1 MQEEIFKQANIK
13 VKRQPK
19 IIETIKSYELLT
31 TDFLAYL
38 LGIQDEHPN
47 TLARMNITV
56 QYLRKE
62 LTKDTIDPKMKR
74 ELLSDLQ
81 KVEKLIEEYK
91 NYPQD
96 EDRMRVIRLYYIKLY
111 EKFGGDRREQDA
123 DNDALFGTI
132 DDRYKEVREGWYF

>member
-1 MQEEIFKQANIK
+1 M
-13 VKRQPK
+13 K
-19 IIETIKSYELLT
+19 I
-31 TDFLAYL
+31 
-38 LGIQDEHPN
+38 
-47 TLARMNITV
+47 
-56 QYLRKE
+56 
-62 LTKDTIDPKMKR
+62 

-111 EKFGGDRREQDA
+111 EKFGGDRREQNA

-132 DDRYKEVREGWYF
+132 DDRYEEVKEGWYF